1 MADMR
6 VIVAGAGGRMGRAL
20 LKLIAET
27 AGVVLV
33 GGVEPAQSELIGQD
47 ALALAGLPAGG
58 VRISADLPALARQAD
73 AILDFTTPAA
83 SVGFA
88 AVAAAAGLVHV
99 IGTTGLSASD
109 EEAIAAAA
117 RRAAIVQSGNMS
129 LGVNLLAALVRRV
142 AATLDAAFDI
152 EIVEVHHRHKVDAPS
167 GTALLLADAA
177 ARGRHVDLATARL
190 AARDGHTGPR
200 PPGAIGFAALR
211 GGSVVGDH
219 TVIFAGPEER
229 LELTHR
235 AEARSIF
242 ARGALTAALWAR
254 RQPPGL
260 YTMADVLGLG
270 AF

>member
-20 LKLIAET
+20 LKLVAET
-27 AGVVLV
+27 PDLKLV
-33 GGVEPAQSELIGQD
+33 GAVEPAESGLIGQD
-47 ALALAGLPAGG
+47 ARALAGLPAGG
-58 VRISADLPALARQAD
+58 VLISADMPALAREAD
-73 AILDFTTPAA
+73 AILDFTTPSA
-83 SVGFA
+83 SVQFA

-99 IGTTGLSASD
+99 IGTTGFSAAD
-109 EEAIAAAA
+109 EEAITAAA
-117 RRAAIVQSGNMS
+117 RRAAIVKSGNMS

-152 EIVEVHHRHKVDAPS
+152 EIVEIHHRHKVDAPS

-177 ARGRHVDLATARL
+177 ARGRDVELPTARL
-190 AARDGHTGPR
+190 PARDGHTGPR
-200 PPGAIGFAALR
+200 PLGAIGFAALR

-242 ARGALTAALWAR
+242 ARGALTAMLWAR
-254 RQPPGL
+254 GKPPGL
-260 YTMADVLGLG
+260 YTMADVLGLRG
-270 AF
+270 F